1 MRPASRKSSSHARSP
16 RGCGR
21 GAPQS
26 PPAVTGRLQSL
37 CAVDTCLGSLP
48 RGSLRQP
55 SENRPE
61 AEESGRR
68 SSRRARWE
76 GGSRSPRW
84 PSHRAAV
91 SSRPPLSSCLE
102 ARRQA
107 QPPAEA
113 GGCTGGCAGSG
124 QRGPPR
130 PSPFFP
136 APGEGR
142 GGRACRLPPA
152 TAVSF
157 HEDANPPVQ
166 K

>member
-1 MRPASRKSSSHARSP
+1 M
-16 RGCGR
+16 
-21 GAPQS
+21 
-26 PPAVTGRLQSL
+26 

-107 QPPAEA
+107 QPTRRGRGLHGWVRGKRTA
-113 GGCTGGCAGSG
+113 G
-124 QRGPPR
+124 
-130 PSPFFP
+130 PSPPVLHSSRHP
-136 APGEGR
+136 AKVAGVT
-142 GGRACRLPPA
+142 RADSRLPPPFPS
-152 TAVSF
+152 TRKLTLPFRSEFLESIILQNGRKHVFTRKYHLNVS
-157 HEDANPPVQ
+157 V
-166 K
+166 